1 MVNTTERAMVSGL
14 AERGSPKVVS
24 PMINSAMVDICE
36 IRRYFT
42 WFSTYLY
49 CQVGNEQRFIRF
61 TPFPFLSAP
70 TCFPTFVCRSILFY
84 TRPVIRMAK
93 S

>member
-49 CQVGNEQRFIRF
+49 CRLGRLTARSAMSSVSSDLHLFLSYRLQCVFQRSFVVRYYFIRV
-61 TPFPFLSAP
+61 L
-70 TCFPTFVCRSILFY
+70 
-84 TRPVIRMAK
+84 
-93 S
+93 